1 MIASNS
7 RNQGTRYVLIAIL
20 TTLILSFGC
29 HSKGNEIIQRQQ
41 LSQRLIELEQHQ
53 GWHILV
59 HRMDDIS
66 YLCQSERKLEAI
78 YSRFSKPI
86 KGWIGFGS
94 ISADGKKLSLATEP
108 YEQRSATLTV
118 FDIESG
124 KEERILTMPYL
135 FGPRWSLDGKRIA
148 FASRSGSRG
157 NFDLNVYDIAT
168 SDVSPLLAG
177 ELPSGEGYF
186 DWSPDGQRIIYENA
200 AGDVAIID
208 LQTKKKRTLGKGGSP
223 RWSPDG
229 KLICYHK
236 DGEDAL
242 VLRDVETD
250 QSRMILKG
258 KRASSPAWS
267 PDGRYLSY
275 SRPYSGISKQIKD
288 LSMLVDTRGDL
299 WAMDTASEVEVKLF
313 TAEESIYPTYWGPIV
328 RRPLSASS
336 TLTQK

>member
-1 MIASNS
+1 LKA
-7 RNQGTRYVLIAIL
+7 
-20 TTLILSFGC
+20 
-29 HSKGNEIIQRQQ
+29 NEIEHQQ
-41 LSQRLIELEQHQ
+41 LSQRLIELEQHE

-78 YSRFSKPI
+78 YSRFTKPN

-94 ISADGKKLSLATEP
+94 ISTDGKKLSLVTEP
-108 YEQRSATLTV
+108 YEQRSATLTI

-124 KEERILTMPYL
+124 KEEKILTLPYL
-135 FGPRWSLDGKRIA
+135 FGPRWSPDRKRIG
-148 FASRSGSRG
+148 FASRPSSSG

-168 SDVSPLLAG
+168 SKVSSLLVG

-186 DWSPDGQRIIYENA
+186 DWSPDGQRIVYENSS
-200 AGDVAIID
+200 GDLAIID
-208 LQTKKKRTLGKGGSP
+208 LQTKKKREFGKGGSP

-229 KLICYHK
+229 KLICYQM

-242 VLRDVETD
+242 VLWNIEAGQTRT
-250 QSRMILKG
+250 ILKG

-267 PDGRYLSY
+267 PDGRYISY

-288 LSMLVDTRGDL
+288 LSMLVETHGDL
-299 WAMDTASEVEVKLF
+299 WVIDTASEVEVKLF

-328 RRPLSASS
+328 HRSPSASS
-336 TLTQK
+336 ALTQR